1 MDFYK
6 GCKTR
11 KQFMNDMTKWF
22 IRENKLGKVKVI
34 CEYDNRMDCWGD
46 CTNLGKNRF
55 HIRVH
60 PEQSL
65 QSFAETLAHEL
76 VHVRQWVR
84 NKWRGDG
91 EQEAEGAQN
100 AIAIDYLRWKQR
112 ERLKNE
118 S

>member
-22 IRENKLGKVKVI
+22 IRENKLGKVNVI
-34 CEYDNRMDCWGD
+34 CEYDSRMDCWGD

>member
-34 CEYDNRMDCWGD
+34 CEYDSRMDCWGD

-65 QSFAETLAHEL
+65 QSYMFVSGCETNGVGMGSKKQKAHKTPSQL
-76 VHVRQWVR
+76 ITS
-84 NKWRGDG
+84 DG
-91 EQEAEGAQN
+91 NNVKG
-100 AIAIDYLRWKQR
+100 
-112 ERLKNE
+112 
-118 S
+118 